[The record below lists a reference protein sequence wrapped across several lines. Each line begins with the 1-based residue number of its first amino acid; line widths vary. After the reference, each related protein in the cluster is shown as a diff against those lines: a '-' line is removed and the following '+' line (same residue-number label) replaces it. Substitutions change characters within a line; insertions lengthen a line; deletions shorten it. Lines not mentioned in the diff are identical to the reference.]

1 MLLSN
6 VKEIEIPEGKVKQIA
21 KGSEILWKKNSLTFV
36 NAIIG
41 TGTQFINLGKKI
53 KQNYRFELLIQST
66 SLTNSTSNKIFG
78 AKVES
83 GNWPNGLS
91 VLIYTGQN
99 PYFYKNGYN
108 YSQITKGFWESG
120 RDFLFHNTDNSL
132 VIDRVLN
139 GSVAE
144 TVTVNVG
151 GNLSR
156 QCREAFLFSYNAE
169 EGNEFQCGKFKFK
182 SLKVYDENGVLV
194 MDIVPAIDSE
204 GVPCVVDLV
213 DNRILYNAGT
223 GVFGYE

>member
-1 MLLSN
+1 MSKMRRNLFSILKK
-6 VKEIEIPEGKVKQIA
+6 KEPF
-21 KGSEILWKKNSLTFV
+21 TPV

-53 KQNYRFELLIQST
+53 KQNYSFELLIQST
-66 SLTNSTSNKIFG
+66 SLTNSTSNKLFG

-83 GNWPNGLS
+83 GAWPKGLS
-91 VLIYTGQN
+91 VLIYLGKN
-99 PYFYKNGYN
+99 PYFYKNY
-108 YSQITKGFWESG
+108 YSFANATTSFWSEG
-120 RDFLFHNTDNSL
+120 KDFLFHNTNTSL
-132 VIDRVLN
+132 VIDRILN

-144 TVTVNVG
+144 TLTVNVD
-151 GNLSR
+151 GNLSG

-182 SLKVYDENGVLV
+182 SLKVYDENDALV
-194 MDIVPAIDSE
+194 MDIIPAIDSE

>member
-1 MLLSN
+1 MLLNN

-21 KGSEILWKKNSLTFV
+21 KGSEILWKRNSLNFV

-78 AKVES
+78 AKLES

-91 VLIYTGQN
+91 VLIYLGQN
-99 PYFYKNGYN
+99 PYFYKNN
-108 YSQITKGFWESG
+108 YSGTQISRTFWESG

-132 VIDRVLN
+132 VIDRLVD
-139 GSVAE
+139 GSVAG
-144 TVTVNVG
+144 TVTVSVG
-151 GNLSR
+151 GNLSG

-169 EGNEFQCGKFKFK
+169 EGSEFQCGKFKFK
-182 SLKVYDENGVLV
+182 SLKVYDENDVLL
-194 MDIVPAIDSE
+194 MDIIPAIDSE

-223 GVFGYE
+223 GVFSYE